1 MAKTLTVAKM
11 MSFVA
16 TEGWAVTV
24 QPHGNRFHVAVWNG
38 RRTARV
44 DAAHYSF
51 GGALHRAL
59 RLAYQARRQQDADD
73 QRAQNGQSGP
83 TLPSP
88 ELLSMVMETATEV
101 VA

>member
-1 MAKTLTVAKM
+1 MAKPLTVAKM

-16 TEGWAVTV
+16 DEGWAITV
-24 QPHGNRFHVAVWNG
+24 QPHGNRFHVTVWNG

-44 DAAHYSF
+44 DASHYSF

-59 RLAYQARRQQDADD
+59 RLAYQAQQDAQE
-73 QRAQNGQSGP
+73 QRERDRQPGP

-88 ELLSMVMETATEV
+88 ELLAIVMETASEV